1 MKKLLCLVMSVLMA
15 VPLMMTAFAVE
26 QKTEAEFE
34 KYNLS
39 AETEVNGGGT
49 DYDRGRS
56 VMLSM
61 GFDEDLVDSMDRDHV
76 ASYADVT
83 EAVGLTQYY
92 RVHYTLDNEIKTR
105 SSEDHVF
112 IEVTPEDEDHLVASV
127 QPVTKEEYERLSQEV
142 VKLQEEGN
150 RVATMDLI
158 QKEKVFD
165 GFMTLQAKA
174 AKISTSRYKISGTYE
189 WTTRP
194 QGFGTIFKGLRQD
207 IFTIAP
213 DAHGRF
219 SNSTMYAIR
228 KVDWAR
234 TVTDAQGVRH
244 MTYGNNNKDF
254 NGANS
259 MTFREGGGFG
269 IDIPIEYSSTGDGYS
284 YKNYNGYI
292 GGEMLISEDNL
303 KATLKICV
311 DYAKNTK
318 KIGSIS
324 SISVSIPP
332 SLSISF
338 SSGGD
343 KYTVQESALM
353 FHVPDFRKVS

>member
-61 GFDEDLVDSMDRDHV
+61 GFDEDLVD
-76 ASYADVT
+76 
-83 EAVGLTQYY
+83 
-92 RVHYTLDNEIKTR
+92 
-105 SSEDHVF
+105 
-112 IEVTPEDEDHLVASV
+112 
-127 QPVTKEEYERLSQEV
+127 
-142 VKLQEEGN
+142 
-150 RVATMDLI
+150 
-158 QKEKVFD
+158 
-165 GFMTLQAKA
+165 
-174 AKISTSRYKISGTYE
+174 
-189 WTTRP
+189 
-194 QGFGTIFKGLRQD
+194 
-207 IFTIAP
+207 
-213 DAHGRF
+213 
-219 SNSTMYAIR
+219 
-228 KVDWAR
+228 
-234 TVTDAQGVRH
+234 
-244 MTYGNNNKDF
+244 
-254 NGANS
+254 
-259 MTFREGGGFG
+259 
-269 IDIPIEYSSTGDGYS
+269 
-284 YKNYNGYI
+284 
-292 GGEMLISEDNL
+292 
-303 KATLKICV
+303 
-311 DYAKNTK
+311 AKNTK

>member
-105 SSEDHVF
+105 SSEDHIF

-194 QGFGTIFKGLRQD
+194 QGLMNRKAVGRKIFPLLFCK
-207 IFTIAP
+207 
-213 DAHGRF
+213 
-219 SNSTMYAIR
+219 
-228 KVDWAR
+228 
-234 TVTDAQGVRH
+234 
-244 MTYGNNNKDF
+244 
-254 NGANS
+254 
-259 MTFREGGGFG
+259 
-269 IDIPIEYSSTGDGYS
+269 
-284 YKNYNGYI
+284 
-292 GGEMLISEDNL
+292 
-303 KATLKICV
+303 
-311 DYAKNTK
+311 
-318 KIGSIS
+318 
-324 SISVSIPP
+324 
-332 SLSISF
+332 
-338 SSGGD
+338 
-343 KYTVQESALM
+343 
-353 FHVPDFRKVS
+353 

>member
-105 SSEDHVF
+105 SSEDHIF

-142 VKLQEEGN
+142 VKLQEESN

-189 WTTRP
+189 
-194 QGFGTIFKGLRQD
+194 
-207 IFTIAP
+207 
-213 DAHGRF
+213 
-219 SNSTMYAIR
+219 
-228 KVDWAR
+228 
-234 TVTDAQGVRH
+234 
-244 MTYGNNNKDF
+244 
-254 NGANS
+254 
-259 MTFREGGGFG
+259 
-269 IDIPIEYSSTGDGYS
+269 
-284 YKNYNGYI
+284 
-292 GGEMLISEDNL
+292 
-303 KATLKICV
+303 
-311 DYAKNTK
+311 
-318 KIGSIS
+318 
-324 SISVSIPP
+324 
-332 SLSISF
+332 
-338 SSGGD
+338 
-343 KYTVQESALM
+343 
-353 FHVPDFRKVS
+353 